1 MRRFAALFCIVFIV
15 FTSVSCSVKKLK
27 TEKLK
32 DLDFTVVK
40 EEDIPEE
47 LQEVIAAHK
56 EQIMK
61 LTYAD
66 QGFLYIVEGYG
77 RQETSGYSIEVKECF
92 ETENAIYF
100 QTNLIGPSQDEKI
113 VERESFPYIVV
124 KLQYL
129 DKNIVFQ

>member
-15 FTSVSCSVKKLK
+15 FTSVSCSVEKLK

-56 EQIMK
+56 EQVMK

-100 QTNLIGPSQDEKI
+100 QTNLIGPSPDEKI